1 MRTYCI
7 FFFLIVVKYSA
18 LAQEYSSYEESFQS
32 NLYSE
37 TLKDSVILEITL
49 PKGIKNNTDAKYPII
64 YLLDR
69 QNQNNYKYNLNTI
82 DYLTSLQWMPEA
94 IVVGITFPWKK
105 RNSWTNPNIS
115 GGKADDFIIF
125 LEKELNNELKKNYL
139 ISNFNLLIGHSRTAI
154 FSSYAL
160 SKSPDFFN
168 GAIANSV
175 SNFDFGDKHQ
185 QAQFEFFLN
194 KIPSNAHK
202 YYYYFS
208 VGEQS
213 YGDLHETAV
222 DTLNSYLISKDLP
235 KNLEWRYYKHKVAH
249 NLTPGLTVSRAL
261 SEIFKDYG
269 RKIDTCFNLAKAS
282 KNKVPWDGFQ
292 ELYSSISSELG
303 FEILPS
309 ELFFNSIA
317 SEYYND
323 YDNIYGKKKLDFT
336 LEVLVKAIERYPKDF
351 GYFSWIGEI
360 YMTRKDYEKG
370 LQFLNRSIELIN
382 NDKSISKSDRISY
395 IEEIEALKKIK

>member
-1 MRTYCI
+1 MRTYYI
-7 FFFLIVVKYSA
+7 FFFLIIVKYSA
-18 LAQEYSSYEESFQS
+18 IAQEYSSYEQPFQS

-37 TLKDSVILEITL
+37 TLKDSVNLEIIL
-49 PKGIKNNTDAKYPII
+49 PRGIKNNTDIEYPII
-64 YLLDR
+64 YLLDK

-94 IVVGITFPWKK
+94 IIVGITFPWNK
-105 RNSWTNPNIS
+105 RNTWTNPNIL

-125 LEKELNNELKKNYL
+125 LEKELNNELKSNYP

-160 SKSPDFFN
+160 SKSPVFFN
-168 GAIANSV
+168 GVIASSV
-175 SNFDFGDKHQ
+175 SNFDFGDKQ
-185 QAQFEFFLN
+185 QQTQFEFFLN
-194 KIPSNAHK
+194 KIPSIPQK

-208 VGEQS
+208 VGEQL

-222 DTLNSYLISKDLP
+222 DALNSYLISKDLP
-235 KNLEWRYYKHKVAH
+235 KNLEWKYYKYKVAH
-249 NLTPGLTVSRAL
+249 NLTPGLTISRAL

-269 RKIDTCFNLAKAS
+269 KRINICFNLAKAS
-282 KNKVPWDGFQ
+282 KNKVPWDDFQ
-292 ELYSSISSELG
+292 ELYSSLSSKLG

-309 ELFFNSIA
+309 KLFFNSIA

-323 YDNIYGKKKLDFT
+323 YDNIYGTKKLDFT
-336 LEVLVKAIERYPKDF
+336 LEVLVKAIEKYPKDF
-351 GYFSWIGEI
+351 SYFSWIGET

-382 NDKSISKSDRISY
+382 NDKTISISDRISY

>member
-1 MRTYCI
+1 M
-7 FFFLIVVKYSA
+7 
-18 LAQEYSSYEESFQS
+18 
-32 NLYSE
+32 
-37 TLKDSVILEITL
+37 
-49 PKGIKNNTDAKYPII
+49 
-64 YLLDR
+64 
-69 QNQNNYKYNLNTI
+69 
-82 DYLTSLQWMPEA
+82 
-94 IVVGITFPWKK
+94 
-105 RNSWTNPNIS
+105 
-115 GGKADDFIIF
+115 
-125 LEKELNNELKKNYL
+125 KKNYS

-175 SNFDFGDKHQ
+175 SNFDFGDKQQ

-194 KIPSNAHK
+194 KIPSIPHK

-235 KNLEWRYYKHKVAH
+235 KNLEWGYYKHKVAH
-249 NLTPGLTVSRAL
+249 NLTPGLTASRAL

-269 RKIDTCFNLAKAS
+269 RRIDICFNLAKAS

-292 ELYSSISSELG
+292 ELYSSLSSELG
-303 FEILPS
+303 FKILPS

-323 YDNIYGKKKLDFT
+323 YDNIYGTKKLDFT
-336 LEVLVKAIERYPKDF
+336 LEVLVKAIEKYPKDF
-351 GYFSWIGEI
+351 SYLSWIGEI
-360 YMTRKDYEKG
+360 YMTRKDYENG